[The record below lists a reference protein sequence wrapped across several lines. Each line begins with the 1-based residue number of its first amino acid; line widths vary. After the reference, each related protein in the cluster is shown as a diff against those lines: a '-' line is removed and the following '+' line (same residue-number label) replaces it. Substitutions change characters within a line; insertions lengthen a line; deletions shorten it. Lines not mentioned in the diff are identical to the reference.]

1 MNTHDKKCIFCH
13 GKKPSV
19 MEKYK
24 WETLYEYYK
33 ATKEGHYSP
42 YLENEFN
49 CKQFWRAEAKHVRW
63 KIRYQGAKY
72 RPKIKAYW
80 EELAAKGIK

>member
-13 GKKPSV
+13 GKKPNV

-24 WETLYEYYK
+24 WETLYEYYQ

-49 CKQFWRAEAKHVRW
+49 CKQFWRAEAKHVHW

-80 EELAAKGIK
+80 EELAAKDIK

>member
-13 GKKPSV
+13 GKKPNV

-33 ATKEGHYSP
+33 ATREGHYSP

-49 CKQFWRAEAKHVRW
+49 CKQFWRAEAKHVHW

-80 EELAAKGIK
+80 EELAAKDIK